1 MAVVL
6 TVSVPVNRPSSR
18 YECDVEN
25 VWHNFGHPIG
35 LVDNRGGGNPA
46 SQQRRYSHFQREVLF
61 QCPSF
66 LSYTPKLTTARPSH
80 QSRAGHMSVL
90 DVGARCS
97 SCDLVDF
104 LPISCN
110 HCSLIYCKNHIATH
124 GCVEIS
130 IRESYPEAG
139 PSSFARKTRCDVK
152 GCTNPTI
159 ESIGG
164 FQADSTEEETLV
176 KRVRCLTCGGAF
188 CTA

>member
-1 MAVVL
+1 MAIVL
-6 TVSVPVNRPSSR
+6 TMRVPVNRPSSR

-25 VWHNFGHPIG
+25 VWHNFGHPLW

-46 SQQRRYSHFQREVLF
+46 STTVTSDVRYYSNVHHFSLTHHSGPQRGHLI
-61 QCPSF
+61 
-66 LSYTPKLTTARPSH
+66 
-80 QSRAGHMSVL
+80 QSRTGHMSVL

-130 IRESYPEAG
+130 TRESYPEAG

-164 FQADSTEEETLV
+164 FQANSTEEETLV